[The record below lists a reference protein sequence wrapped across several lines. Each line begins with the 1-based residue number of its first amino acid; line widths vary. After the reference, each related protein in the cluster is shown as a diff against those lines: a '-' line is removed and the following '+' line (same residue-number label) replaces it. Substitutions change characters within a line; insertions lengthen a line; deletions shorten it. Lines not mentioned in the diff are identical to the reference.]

1 MKNKLGINEFRL
13 NEIERKIVNLKL
25 NMLDETFTFNKK
37 ELNLDYLISLNKFLF
52 NDFYCGDES
61 VIRNLSANEVEIIN
75 KYLKNIIIVC
85 VNDPENIEIILSLIE
100 EIWHLQPFIVGNTRT
115 LIAYL
120 KILSKCFL
128 LEIEVNVN
136 KEITSKPD
144 MFNLNNFVNRKGLT
158 KFK

>member
-158 KFK
+158 KVK

>member
-25 NMLDETFTFNKK
+25 NMLDETFTFNRK

-158 KFK
+158 KIK